1 MDKGRDMDITKNIK
15 IVEWL
20 KSELLTGIASLYQLL
35 LKGARG
41 SQEAALDILANIIL
55 VAYLLARRLGMSYS
69 AVDIKVENKIKLAI
83 AEDHE
88 IEKWSGDLSSL
99 STYLNRSRNQ
109 G

>member
-1 MDKGRDMDITKNIK
+1 VDKGRELDITKNIK

-20 KSELLTGIASLYQLL
+20 KSELLTAIASLYQLL

-41 SQEAALDILANIIL
+41 SQEASLDILANIIL
-55 VAYLLARRLGMSYS
+55 VTYLLAKRLGLSYS
-69 AVDIKVENKIKLAI
+69 AVDMKIENKIRLGV

-88 IEKWSGDLSSL
+88 VEKWSGDLSSL
-99 STYLNRSRNQ
+99 SAYLNRSRNQ